1 MKLVFVAFL
10 AATLV
15 TLASSAAVSC
25 NKFDIQS
32 IKTLANQSINQNIDK
47 SIDQLKAN
55 QSKPN
60 YSDSIKS

>member
-47 SIDQLKAN
+47 SID
-55 QSKPN
+55 
-60 YSDSIKS
+60 